1 MVVTMHLLVED
12 NMALP
17 ALEVVYYVYP
27 SALRHV
33 VCLRREAFSLIY
45 S

>member
-27 SALRHV
+27 VHSDTLRAYV
-33 VCLRREAFSLIY
+33 ARPSL
-45 S
+45 